1 MADTAIFDVD
11 GTLVDTNYQHALAWF
26 RALRRYDITR
36 PMWRIHRGIGMGG
49 DMFVPEVGG
58 REVEEAHGD
67 DLREA
72 WAEEFDQ
79 LIGEIQPFE
88 GAHELLAEVKERGFR
103 LVLASSGKTQHV
115 EAFLDLIDG
124 KSLADA
130 WTTSDDVEKSKPE
143 PDIVAAALAKVE
155 GASGIMVG
163 DSIYRRPGGGQAQ
176 HPHPRG
182 PHRRLLRRGAAGGR
196 RPAGLRLAGGLP
208 LGPGR
213 HPLGSR
219 QPLSVAGG
227 PVPGPAP
234 STARAKTASGLP
246 APLDAAWENAPEG
259 HAEHR
264 RSTTRGETTR
274 LASVARRASGRGVPE
289 FC

>member
-49 DMFVPEVGG
+49 DLFVSAVAG

-67 DLREA
+67 DLRQA
-72 WAEEFDQ
+72 WAEEFDR
-79 LIGEIQPFE
+79 LIGEVQPFE
-88 GAHELLAEVKERGFR
+88 GANELLTEVKERGFR
-103 LVLASSGKTQHV
+103 LVLASSGKTRHV

-143 PDIVAAALAKVE
+143 PDIVSAALAKVE

-163 DSIYRRPGGGQAQ
+163 DSTYDAQAAAKLNIPTLGVRTGGFSVGELQE
-176 HPHPRG
+176 
-182 PHRRLLRRGAAGGR
+182 AGVLQVFDSLVAFRYALDGT
-196 RPAGLRLAGGLP
+196 P
-208 LGPGR
+208 L
-213 HPLGSR
+213 
-219 QPLSVAGG
+219 
-227 PVPGPAP
+227 
-234 STARAKTASGLP
+234 ARAS
-246 APLDAAWENAPEG
+246 
-259 HAEHR
+259 R
-264 RSTTRGETTR
+264 
-274 LASVARRASGRGVPE
+274 
-289 FC
+289 